1 MDNINVPVFAQAKVE
16 YTKQLIDILYNH
28 IFDGFSSIY
37 TESKKIYLVK
47 TGIPILN
54 IFRKLLENIPIWNN
68 EIIEEET
75 KRILKVSKCDWLDD
89 LVTAVFISHTR
100 ILMSIGPNQNTQKI
114 NVSVPKT
121 PNFIHKIYI
130 NIARDLWKNPYLYNE
145 NVAGHERQRNM
156 NRVEMI
162 IKMNIETTIRKEL
175 PVKEILRGHLDTYEN
190 SEKLDIQMIL
200 NEIKKNGS
208 ADMLMSND
216 NDNDNENDN
225 KNDNKND
232 NDNDNDNDNKNDNDN
247 DNKNDNDN
255 DNKDDIPEVFEERE
269 QIFEPDKTATI
280 PRKESYDNV
289 DIVEKITVDNTE
301 TPNSSFVD
309 NIYNDP
315 NDPSIAD
322 IKKNTENI
330 VVNDITIP
338 VIEESKPETKS
349 SIPSSDNNVTTTVNK
364 IESDITKQISTDNNQ
379 GGKDVK
385 MFSFD
390 TLYPGMKTF
399 GSITKEE
406 KKDEKGESI
415 STLGA
420 INENEISKEE
430 KIDKT
435 IENISQSN
443 DNVLKEVMKLDKKDE
458 SIDETE
464 TLDNFFNDIKKIAG
478 EKDKSIDVE
487 AKETSYTFFD

>member
-37 TESKKIYLVK
+37 NESKKIYVTK

-75 KRILKVSKCDWLDD
+75 KRIVKVSRCDWLDD

-100 ILMSIGPNQNTQKI
+100 ILMSIGPNQNTNKI

-145 NVAGHERQRNM
+145 NVAGHDRQRNM
-156 NRVEMI
+156 NRVEEI
-162 IKMNIETTIRKEL
+162 IKLNIETTIRKEL

-200 NEIKKNGS
+200 NEIKKNNGEILS
-208 ADMLMSND
+208 TSN
-216 NDNDNENDN
+216 
-225 KNDNKND
+225 ND
-232 NDNDNDNDNKNDNDN
+232 NDNDNDNNDNDN
-247 DNKNDNDN
+247 DNDNNDNDN
-255 DNKDDIPEVFEERE
+255 DNNDNNNDNDDSPKEIPEVFKEKTIDSDNISEPEKVSFVPQKEE
-269 QIFEPDKTATI
+269 
-280 PRKESYDNV
+280 YDNV
-289 DIVEKITVDNTE
+289 DIVDENKDN
-301 TPNSSFVD
+301 NDSSLTD

-315 NDPSIAD
+315 NDPSIDD

-330 VVNDITIP
+330 VVNDITLP
-338 VIEESKPETKS
+338 VIDESSKTDIKS
-349 SIPSSDNNVTTTVNK
+349 PNLTPTSITDANNDVKDITTVNK
-364 IESDITKQISTDNNQ
+364 IDNEQKSQDTKKEDN
-379 GGKDVK
+379 DVK

-390 TLYPGMKTF
+390 SLYPGMKTF
-399 GSITKEE
+399 GSVTKEE
-406 KKDEKGESI
+406 KPKEEKTSLNTLGSI
-415 STLGA
+415 S
-420 INENEISKEE
+420 ENESSKEE
-430 KIDKT
+430 NIDKT
-435 IENISQSN
+435 IENISQNN
-443 DNVLKEVMKLDKKDE
+443 DNVLKEVMKLDKKEE
-458 SIDETE
+458 SIEETE
-464 TLDNFFNDIKKIAG
+464 TLDNFFNDVKKIAS
-478 EKDKSIDVE
+478 EKDKSIDVDT
-487 AKETSYTFFD
+487 KETSYTFFD